1 MTSASKGEMQEMR
14 QPRKATRR
22 RAAAAPPQATANG
35 GALPEP
41 GPPLAE
47 LPFDDAY
54 RRFRMTSEEVH
65 GDEDRRIEFWDGATE
80 TALEVREDISP
91 YHERP
96 VHLLAALAER
106 IAAVRGK
113 PIRCFGNM
121 DLELPAKDD
130 CPARILQADQSL
142 YLYPDRA
149 NIVGPEAMVVGE
161 NHYPDIVLEVDRTTD
176 IRRHKLKLYEAW
188 RFPEV
193 WVDVPE
199 EAPNRRK
206 PKGTTIYGLEG
217 SKFKVLAASRAFPT
231 WTAAEIHTALN
242 EQRLSAETTAVLER
256 IGRILGE
263 REGTGPDDD
272 LLMRSLRRQAL
283 ASERAAMVRHLM
295 VTRGM
300 QAPDTLPIDALLL
313 ADLQDVMDAALGC
326 ADEADLVA
334 RLNAAADREP
344 AKLSG

>member
-1 MTSASKGEMQEMR
+1 MR
-14 QPRKATRR
+14 QPPKASRR
-22 RAAAAPPQATANG
+22 RAAAASPQATANG

-41 GPPLAE
+41 GPALAE
-47 LPFDDAY
+47 LPFDSAY
-54 RRFRMTSEEVH
+54 RRFRMTAEEVH

-121 DLELPAKDD
+121 DLELPARDD
-130 CPARILQADQSL
+130 CPGRILQADQSL

-161 NHYPDIVLEVDRTTD
+161 NHYPDVVLEVDRTTD

-242 EQRLSAETTAVLER
+242 EQRLSVETTAVLER

-283 ASERAAMVRHLM
+283 AESRARDLDQRAAMVQHLM
-295 VTRGM
+295 ATRGIEV
-300 QAPDTLPIDALLL
+300 AATFPRGTPHL
-313 ADLQDVMDAALGC
+313 ADAELKDLVDAAMGC
-326 ADEADLVA
+326 TDEADFAA
-334 RLNAAADREP
+334 RLSAAQR
-344 AKLSG
+344 K

>member
-1 MTSASKGEMQEMR
+1 MR
-14 QPRKATRR
+14 QPPKASRR
-22 RAAAAPPQATANG
+22 RTAAASPQATANG
-35 GALPEP
+35 GPLPEP

-54 RRFRMTSEEVH
+54 RRFRMTAEEVH

-121 DLELPAKDD
+121 DLELPAKED
-130 CPARILQADQSL
+130 CAGRILQADQSL

-161 NHYPDIVLEVDRTTD
+161 NHYPDVVLEVDRTTD

-199 EAPNRRK
+199 EAPHRRSRRAPPSTGWK
-206 PKGTTIYGLEG
+206 
-217 SKFKVLAASRAFPT
+217 AASSKC
-231 WTAAEIHTALN
+231 WQQAAPF
-242 EQRLSAETTAVLER
+242 RL
-256 IGRILGE
+256 
-263 REGTGPDDD
+263 GPRP
-272 LLMRSLRRQAL
+272 RS
-283 ASERAAMVRHLM
+283 
-295 VTRGM
+295 T
-300 QAPDTLPIDALLL
+300 PP
-313 ADLQDVMDAALGC
+313 
-326 ADEADLVA
+326 
-334 RLNAAADREP
+334 
-344 AKLSG
+344 